1 VDFPDRN
8 LFQFDFLKSLLN
20 HLFKFWVFGAFS
32 LAESEIGLS
41 DFGFFFFLQVVF
53 LSGSSNFLVVWVK
66 EESDKGGA
74 REREK
79 KIIM

>member
-1 VDFPDRN
+1 VDFPNRN
-8 LFQFDFLKSLLN
+8 PFQCDFLKSPLN

-41 DFGFFFFLQVVF
+41 DFGFFFFFFLQVVF

-66 EESDKGGA
+66 EENKGGA
-74 REREK
+74 RERK
-79 KIIM
+79 KKL

>member
-41 DFGFFFFLQVVF
+41 DFGFFFAGGVF
-53 LSGSSNFLVVWVK
+53 EWKL
-66 EESDKGGA
+66 
-74 REREK
+74 
-79 KIIM
+79 